1 MTTSNENKTNML
13 TKQDLNRAVIHGLG
27 MEWGWTYEKQMNLPY
42 FNMVRHA
49 LEKISNNLQSCG

>member
-49 LEKISNNLQSCG
+49 LEKIYKD